1 MVITAVLCAVAL
13 LAGVMDAIAGGGGL
27 LTLPALLIAAPD
39 VRVALGTNKGQSVF
53 GSITS
58 LVSFARTGHIDKRRA
73 VPSFFAALVG
83 SLLGVKAV
91 FALRPEALRPAVLA
105 LLLVVAVL
113 FAASGSRRR
122 ATAKVESALLGQ
134 GVESAASAADA
145 RPAPSGWS
153 VARAHPAKAAG
164 LIGLALGFY
173 DGFFGPGTGTFLIAL
188 YAGVFGDDLT
198 RATANAKVANFASN
212 LGACASYAA
221 AGAIDYRLVLPM
233 AAAQMVGGYLGARA
247 AIRGGDRL
255 IRAGVLAVTIALV
268 IRLSLQLIQG
278 RG

>member
-1 MVITAVLCAVAL
+1 
-13 LAGVMDAIAGGGGL
+13 MDAIAGGGGL

-134 GVESAASAADA
+134 GVESPASAAAEA

-233 AAAQMVGGYLGARA
+233 AAAQMVGGYLGTRA

-268 IRLSLQLIQG
+268 IRLSLQLVQG